1 MKRFLLASIAVTLSS
16 TTLAQNLVN
25 RPGMVITNPINGISL
40 NPSSNKILRAKIR
53 ELEATVEELQ
63 EQNEQLIQENQDLR
77 ERNNQLFLAIKNGT
91 PIINPNDPSGG
102 SLGGCGEN
110 RTPGEGEYLVD
121 INQTPFGLLKVEISS
136 SDLSSLS
143 LDERGL
149 GSVVCED
156 TEDNMSS
163 CTLTMTRKSSE

>member
-63 EQNEQLIQENQDLR
+63 EQNEQL
-77 ERNNQLFLAIKNGT
+77 
-91 PIINPNDPSGG
+91 
-102 SLGGCGEN
+102 
-110 RTPGEGEYLVD
+110 
-121 INQTPFGLLKVEISS
+121 QTAK
-136 SDLSSLS
+136 SDAEKEAKDAKAALSKL
-143 LDERGL
+143 EKAAKKTAK
-149 GSVVCED
+149 E
-156 TEDNMSS
+156 
-163 CTLTMTRKSSE
+163 